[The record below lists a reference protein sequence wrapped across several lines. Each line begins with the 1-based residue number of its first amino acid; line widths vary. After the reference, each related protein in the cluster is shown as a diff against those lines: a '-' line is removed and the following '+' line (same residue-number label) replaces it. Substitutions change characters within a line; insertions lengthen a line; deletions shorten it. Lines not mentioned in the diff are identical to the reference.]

1 MTAKQDVL
9 AKLRALIASG
19 ELAPGQKLPSEP
31 ALCAQLGASRGS
43 LREAVRELEAL
54 GVLQARHGS
63 GTYVS
68 QLRPSDMMQGFAATV
83 ELIPLDG
90 LLELLEIRRVLE
102 AHAAAMAAARATP
115 KLDAELADLLMA
127 LETESDR
134 ESLHALDT
142 QLHQR
147 ICRAGGNDAL
157 AALVEVFRSRGS
169 DYDIYAID
177 EVRQHSHAGHRAMVA
192 AIATR
197 DPAAASLA
205 TAAHIAQTEQWLRLH
220 RPQPR

>member
-9 AKLRALIASG
+9 AKLRGLIASG

-68 QLRPSDMMQGFAATV
+68 QLRPGDMMHGFAATV

-90 LLELLEIRRVLE
+90 LLELLEVRRVLE

-142 QLHQR
+142 RLHQR
-147 ICRAGGNDAL
+147 ISKAGGNDAL
-157 AALVEVFRSRGS
+157 AAIVEVFRSRGS
-169 DYDIYAID
+169 HYDIYAID
-177 EVRQHSHAGHRAMVA
+177 EVRQHSHAGHHAIVA
-192 AIATR
+192 AIAAR

-205 TAAHIAQTEQWLRLH
+205 TAAHIAQTEQWLRRH
-220 RPQPR
+220 RPQPH